1 MIPPGQKSTAE
12 PDSPPIPVRFPFGTR
27 LRCWAPSRELSFTIT
42 GDALTARLSPLYA
55 AGPVAGVQ
63 KSRSR

>member
-1 MIPPGQKSTAE
+1 MAVFVACPLDFAIAANS
-12 PDSPPIPVRFPFGTR
+12 SPLPVWDAIALLGALPR
-27 LRCWAPSRELSFTIT
+27 LSFTIT